1 MPDLNWKGAGVRR
14 DTVRRVSAGMDET
27 MGACVGTAKIVV
39 SNGGRMPFLTGRL
52 QGSVN
57 FKPTQEVEG
66 FLIGVWGSFDV
77 PYAKRQNDKHEFL
90 QGSANENY
98 PSLKERISNQ

>member
-1 MPDLNWKGAGVRR
+1 MADLNWKGNDVFKETIRR
-14 DTVRRVSAGMDET
+14 TKAGMDET
-27 MGACVGTAKIVV
+27 MGACVGTAKITV

-57 FKPTQEVEG
+57 FKPTQEVGE
-66 FLIGVWGSFDV
+66 FLVGVWGSFDV

-98 PSLKERISNQ
+98 PSLADRISKQ

>member
-1 MPDLNWKGAGVRR
+1 MASLNWKGDAVFAETIRR
-14 DTVRRVSAGMDET
+14 TKAGMDET
-27 MGACVGTAKIVV
+27 MGACVGTAKITV
-39 SNGGRMPFLTGRL
+39 SNGGRMPFRTGRL

-57 FKPTQEVEG
+57 FKPTQEAEG

-77 PYAKRQNDKHEFL
+77 PYAIRQNNIHEFL